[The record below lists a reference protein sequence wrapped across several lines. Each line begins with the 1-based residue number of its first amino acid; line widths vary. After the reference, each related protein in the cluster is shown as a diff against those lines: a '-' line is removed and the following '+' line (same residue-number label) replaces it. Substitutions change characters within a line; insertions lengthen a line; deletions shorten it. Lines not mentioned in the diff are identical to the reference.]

1 MISYKYIRESFSH
14 VYQCIFKPLTF
25 GEYTNS
31 LNTKSRVKV
40 VLELSFFSFVIS
52 VIIVGIIGIIITI
65 FGHSFDWIESL
76 ILIALSIAIG
86 ILVGIAG
93 GIAGGI
99 AVGIAVGIAGGIVFG
114 IAAGN
119 TVGNTAGIA
128 AGIAFGI
135 VIGIVYST
143 MFFIRNGI
151 VFGIVIGIVIG
162 IAFGIAVGIESSI
175 AFGIAYFFSYFRV
188 FYIFPHM
195 IQYLRVKI
203 LKGEPF
209 CLFRHSPIYWDETIL
224 MPLPFLSDFLV
235 ILTQDNMKKGLF
247 EIEFVSS
254 KRPTQRKAALI
265 ALLEITVK
273 DLSKLES
280 IKEIADVS
288 NSLDFISAFES
299 YLPKEFSSVM
309 RYIENIS
316 NDAKSYVH
324 STSNYNKVINLNI
337 LMNDIDAFKK
347 KLVVTKGPVGY
358 KFSSA
363 GENWYQIITEENK
376 KLRELKKQIFEEIPN
391 PYIFGN
397 PVRPD
402 DTHRLFVGRM
412 DIIKEIKVN
421 LYNISQ
427 KPALFL
433 HGRRRVGKSS
443 ILINLPRFLGNQYVS
458 AYIDC
463 QDART
468 RQSNASFCYSL
479 AKSISSSLIDRGFSV
494 TCPSLDSFKKSSFT
508 ILGNW
513 FDELERKD
521 FLAKEKKIILI
532 ALDEYEKIE
541 ESIIKGALT
550 IEVLDQLRN
559 IIQHREHFAVLITG
573 TKELKELTL
582 DWSDYLISAKTI
594 KIGHLTKDEAKI
606 LITNPIDD
614 FNLNY
619 EGGESGKVINRIID
633 VTNCHPY
640 LVQALCFELVNYLN
654 YQQRKIAKFE
664 DIDVVIEKLLISAE
678 SYFYYIW
685 NSECS
690 KREKQLLI
698 ELVNNRPLK
707 VYENEIYSLIRKEI
721 IEKIN
726 GNYRFKVEL
735 MKKWI
740 RLNCSN

>member
-76 ILIALSIAIG
+76 ILIALSIAF
-86 ILVGIAG
+86 GIAFG
-93 GIAGGI
+93 IVFDIAAGIAFGIAFGI
-99 AVGIAVGIAGGIVFG
+99 AVGIAVGNTFG
-114 IAAGN
+114 IA
-119 TVGNTAGIA
+119 VDIA

-135 VIGIVYST
+135 AFGIVYSI
-143 MFFIRNGI
+143 MFFIGNGIVIGI
-151 VFGIVIGIVIG
+151 VFGIVIGIV
-162 IAFGIAVGIESSI
+162 FGIAAGIESSI

-254 KRPTQRKAALI
+254 KRPTQRKAAFI
-265 ALLEITVK
+265 ALLEITIK

-309 RYIENIS
+309 RSIENIS

-324 STSNYNKVINLNI
+324 STSKYNKVKNLNN
-337 LMNDIDAFKK
+337 LMDDIDKFKK

-358 KFSSA
+358 KFSSV

-412 DIIKEIKVN
+412 DIINEIKVN
-421 LYNISQ
+421 LSNISQ

-443 ILINLPRFLGNQYVS
+443 ILINLPIFLGNQYVS

-463 QDART
+463 QDAGT

-479 AKSISSSLIDRGFSV
+479 AKSISSSLIGRGFSV

-640 LVQALCFELVNYLN
+640 LIQALCFELVNYLN
-654 YQQRKIAKFE
+654 YQQRKIAKIE
-664 DIDVVIEKLLISAE
+664 DIDVVIEKLLISAG